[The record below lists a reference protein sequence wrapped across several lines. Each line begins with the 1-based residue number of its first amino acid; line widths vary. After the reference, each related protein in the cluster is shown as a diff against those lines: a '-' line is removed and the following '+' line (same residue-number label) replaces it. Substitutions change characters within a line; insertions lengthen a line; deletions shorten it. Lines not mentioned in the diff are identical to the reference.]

1 MDERGRGAA
10 TRQSWPKAGM
20 PVVSNTSWTGTV
32 AEVLA
37 ASPSEEGAIRVAW
50 DGDGETI
57 VPQHA
62 CTITGGKVIVQFAAE
77 AESGMGTRP
86 DAMRIDGEQITVP
99 IIEEDLSTAT
109 VWRDV
114 GSVMIRMHAE
124 NLPQSFTAE
133 TEREELV
140 VDQVNIGRELAAGE
154 IIAPRQ
160 EGDRYIIPIVVEE
173 AVVVKRRVLVHELVV
188 TKRSVSTTQT
198 IETTIR
204 RVRPEIESGAL
215 ADRTHIASGVAQ

>member
-1 MDERGRGAA
+1 MDERGRGAPA
-10 TRQSWPKAGM
+10 HQAAPKVGM
-20 PVVSNTSWTGTV
+20 LVISNTPWTGTV

-37 ASPSEEGAIRVAW
+37 ASPSEEGALRVAW

-62 CTITGGKVIVQFAAE
+62 CTVADGRVMVQFAAE
-77 AESGMGTRP
+77 AESGMATRP
-86 DAMRIDGEQITVP
+86 DAMRIDREQITVP
-99 IIEEDLSTAT
+99 IIEEELSTET

-114 GSVMIRMHAE
+114 GSVMIRMHTE

-140 VDQVNIGRELAAGE
+140 VDQVAIGRELAEGE
-154 IIAPRQ
+154 IVAPRQ

-204 RVRPEIESGAL
+204 RIHPKVESGAL

>member
-1 MDERGRGAA
+1 MDERGRGVAA
-10 TRQSWPKAGM
+10 RQSLPKAGM

-37 ASPSEEGAIRVAW
+37 ASLGEEGALRVAW

-57 VPQHA
+57 VPLSA
-62 CTITGGKVIVQFAAE
+62 CSPTGNRVMVRFASE
-77 AESGMGTRP
+77 ADPGMGTRP
-86 DAMRIDGEQITVP
+86 DAMRIDREQITVP
-99 IIEEDLSTAT
+99 IIEEELSTET

-140 VDQVNIGRELAAGE
+140 VDQVDIGRELAEGE
-154 IIAPRQ
+154 IVAPRQ

-173 AVVVKRRVLVHELVV
+173 AVIVKRRVLVHELVV

-198 IETTIR
+198 IKTTIR
-204 RVRPEIESGAL
+204 RTRPEIESGAL